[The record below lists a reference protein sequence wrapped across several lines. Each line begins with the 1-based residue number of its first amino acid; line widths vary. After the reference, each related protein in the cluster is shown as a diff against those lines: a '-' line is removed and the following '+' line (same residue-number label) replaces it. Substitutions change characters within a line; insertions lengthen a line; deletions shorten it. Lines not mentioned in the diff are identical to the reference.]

1 MGQEQPKYHVTDE
14 GKVFVVNDDGSFTDL
29 GNAESRAAKPDSQA
43 SPLSAKL
50 NIRFAGY
57 WGLGPSIQILVNGC
71 FKGEYSFNHPFE
83 ATFDVPPGAVD
94 VVAKLSMRKA
104 VKKVKIQ
111 CGQAISLQ
119 LTYSRLWGTLKFKEI
134 E

>member
-1 MGQEQPKYHVTDE
+1 MGQGQPKYHVTDE
-14 GKVFVVNDDGSFTDL
+14 GQVYRVNEDGSFTDL
-29 GNAESRAAKPDSQA
+29 GNAESKAAKPTLQS
-43 SPLSAKL
+43 SSMGTKL

-57 WGLGPSIQILVNGC
+57 WGLGPSIQVWVNGC

-83 ATFDVPPGAVD
+83 ATFDVSPGEVD
-94 VVAKLSMRKA
+94 VLAKLSMRKA

-111 CGQAISLQ
+111 CGQASSLQ

>member
-1 MGQEQPKYHVTDE
+1 MGQPKYHVTDD
-14 GKVFVVNDDGSFTDL
+14 GQVYRVNEDGSFTDL
-29 GNAESRAAKPDSQA
+29 GNAESDVVKHTTQESPMRAR
-43 SPLSAKL
+43 L

-57 WGLGPSIQILVNGC
+57 WGLGPSIQMWINGG

-94 VVAKLSMRKA
+94 VVAKLCMRKA
-104 VKKVKIQ
+104 AKKITIQ
-111 CGQAISLQ
+111 DGQIVSLQ
-119 LTYSRLWGTLKFKEI
+119 LTYSRLWGTLKFKKI